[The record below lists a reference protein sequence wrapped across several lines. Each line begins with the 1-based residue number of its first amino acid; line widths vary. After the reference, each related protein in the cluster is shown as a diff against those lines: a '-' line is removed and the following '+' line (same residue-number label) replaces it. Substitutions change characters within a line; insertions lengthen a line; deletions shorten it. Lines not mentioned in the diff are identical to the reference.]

1 MQIYKVTPMQEL
13 FNNLY
18 PFAISGALIGLLV
31 GLTGV
36 GGGSLM
42 TPILTLFFGVP
53 PGIAVGTDLAFA
65 ALTKG
70 VGTIAHRVHGHVRW
84 DIVGY
89 LALGSLP
96 SAVVTILLM
105 KQFGGIDQSWQQAIK
120 VSIGISVFLTALSLV
135 FRKALLQWIE
145 SHPQAQLQGHAQR
158 TATVVVGLVIGVLV
172 TISSIGAGAIGATLI
187 LLLYPKLKAAEV
199 AGTDIAYAVP
209 LTALAGLG
217 HWWLGNVHF
226 DLLTGLLIGSVP
238 GIWLG
243 ARLSKS
249 LPEKHVRSTLAMTLT
264 LVGIKL
270 VS

>member
-1 MQIYKVTPMQEL
+1 MHDILISL
-13 FNNLY
+13 F
-18 PFAISGALIGLLV
+18 PFALSGALVGLLV

-42 TPILTLFFGVP
+42 TPLLTIIFGVP

-70 VGTIAHRVHGHVRW
+70 VGTVAHREHGHVRW
-84 DIVGY
+84 DIVAY

-96 SAVVTILLM
+96 AAILTILLI
-105 KQFGGIDQSWQQAIK
+105 KQFGELDASWQHLIK
-120 VSIGISVFLTALSLV
+120 LSIGISVFLTALSLL
-135 FRKALLQWIE
+135 FRKALLAWVE
-145 SHPQAQLQGHAQR
+145 RHPQAQLHGISQR
-158 TATVVVGLVIGVLV
+158 LATVVVGAVIGVLV

-187 LLLYPKLKAAEV
+187 LLLYPTLRAPEV

-226 DLLTGLLIGSVP
+226 DLLAGLLLGSVP
-238 GIWLG
+238 AIWLG
-243 ARLSKS
+243 ARLSKA
-249 LPEKHVRSTLAMTLT
+249 LPEKYVRGTLATTLT
-264 LVGIKL
+264 LVGVKL